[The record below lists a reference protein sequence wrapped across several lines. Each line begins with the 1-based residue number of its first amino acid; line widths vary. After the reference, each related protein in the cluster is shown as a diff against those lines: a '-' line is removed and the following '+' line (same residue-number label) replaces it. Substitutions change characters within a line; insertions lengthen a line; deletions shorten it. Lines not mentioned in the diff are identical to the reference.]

1 MVFIIYLFK
10 CLLSFLDHVLCK
22 TCRSR
27 YACLNGC
34 TLYTFLKSILFW
46 FSFVM
51 NKQIKDIT
59 IDKIKVRFPKGK
71 G

>member
-27 YACLNGC
+27 YAC
-34 TLYTFLKSILFW
+34 FH
-46 FSFVM
+46 
-51 NKQIKDIT
+51 
-59 IDKIKVRFPKGK
+59 
-71 G
+71 